1 MEIKILG
8 GTGLHASERKAVQRM
23 EAELRDSWF
32 AYASLL
38 IVDDQGSMDVDTL
51 IITHDRLLLV
61 ELKEWNGKLE
71 SCDGQWIMNGK
82 PRGKSPYEIKR
93 VHAIRISKLIQ
104 REIQHKLGYFPI
116 VEAHVVLCGTATP
129 EYLSTTERRF
139 VHTLDDFLK
148 VTSTKGYDKIVADQ
162 QYPVKKIYEQLGKP
176 RPNSEKCLPIIKD
189 FFAGPQIKPKN
200 FVHYN
205 YVTESNC
212 WFTHRTGLYEEY
224 KGHHQERPNLH
235 SLVRRWNFNRLG
247 TGNATQNQWASVGLR
262 ESRLLNYIKDTRNQ
276 LEEYMLR
283 PLIPI
288 AEEDVTED
296 LTELFELRRTY
307 QRFDEFLAK
316 ESASWSIEKRI
327 DITRALIIPFAE
339 LHGLGLGH
347 RDIDSHNLWFA
358 AEQQSI
364 VVSGFATAFFPE
376 RGTIK
381 DLRQI
386 IQSSYIK
393 LPEDEFSVDGDILDP
408 FKQDVYML
416 AILAYQICYG
426 GSMPPKE
433 DGIFSWLPASSDP
446 FETKLNK
453 WFKSALSWEIDA
465 RFSSATEMLAE
476 FNSLTLKT
484 SPLNEDR
491 LEVFDEVMSDDFVKR
506 EWNSFTVYQY
516 YPPMPGEMPGVGQKM
531 VYKSLVDGS
540 IYICKIWPQIQ
551 VSPDNPGLNRRLL
564 HFKRRLT
571 IINSAKLAAPKL
583 HDHGLLEGGGLLVVS
598 QYIEGGTWREFDFSQ
613 INSQQRHDVALS
625 LITAVLGFHNKGLA
639 HGDLHPCNIILN
651 NSQHSNGTDDP
662 EDIIKLFLIDVVDF
676 GEEATPYNT
685 EYGPENPARSDSFG
699 RDRFAVYKLIEEL
712 FGEDIHPLVKDEIT
726 LNKKI
731 NEDTPISLEP
741 INDAIK
747 KAMEPVAEAPI
758 KDCIDISWVSQTFPE
773 YAKSIDQDEGNY
785 YFNCKWDNRQSDVL
799 ISYITGINAQI
810 QIQIQIS
817 SKIRKIVRVNYK
829 ENIALSEVVSASSK
843 SQLKI
848 QSLLNV
854 SKGRLEDKQES
865 KLLNFI
871 LGLEPILDL
880 LVAKYSNDTET
891 NVDQATIGQ
900 SKNFLSS
907 DIWQALLSTE
917 EDLLQSIEIN
927 DDEIEENNHGYLMI
941 PYVQNYGKS
950 LNFEVDDQVFVSI
963 QGEDSDLGEVV
974 LMATNLDVLAL
985 KPKRTY
991 VRRLLKKGVILNLE
1005 SIRTKA
1011 SRNRKEKA
1019 LLRVLSGG
1027 AVISDLPKHFDDSI
1041 NTEKATLEQ
1050 APTELEIRNLYDS
1063 NEYQMNAKQILA
1075 FQQLFSHGPVG
1086 VLQGPPGTGKTSF
1099 ISKFI
1104 HYLYTKGGA
1113 KNVLLVGQSHTAVDN
1128 VAIKVREVCSSKGM
1142 DLNIVR
1148 IGHETM
1154 IDEELLHAH
1163 PAALQRQIRQ
1173 KFHREYEQRI
1183 RDLGR
1188 QLLLPLTLVDELAF
1202 LHRILNPLLENRK
1215 HLYTA
1220 KDKLVSVS
1228 GGASSENIEHL
1239 DEKIIKVESRLS
1251 KILDKRFNC
1260 EYQPVFEQI
1269 DIWDSLAYFVAVQ
1282 HGVNNPAALNRL
1294 KGLLF
1299 LSQEWMDV
1307 LHTGEANYDR
1317 FMVKTKELVCGTL
1330 VGMGLKRI
1338 EIEDIEF
1345 DWVIVDEAGR
1355 AQASELMIALQ
1366 TAKRVLLVGDQKQLP
1381 PFYEKEHLKLASK
1394 KLNTDISTFADSDF
1408 YRAFK
1413 ANNGVTLDTQY
1424 RMVKPISDIISNCFY
1439 ADEID
1444 ELITD
1449 RKESPEWF
1457 NSLPFPWNT
1466 SVTWVDSSEGEGEVE
1481 REKGKYINVN
1491 ELSIIKSI
1499 LQDLANQSSVTYLSE
1514 TITKEQPFPIGI
1526 ITMYRAQKDLIENEL
1541 SKAEWATP
1549 LRHLIKIDTVD
1560 SYQGQENKIIILSL
1574 VRDNKKSIQGFLG
1587 DAPRIN
1593 VAISRAQE
1601 RLIILGASRM
1611 WTKGNNDS
1619 ALGTVYEF
1627 IKRKVECDELGYQI
1641 ANFGDVCRD
1650 VRND

>member
-8 GTGLHASERKAVQRM
+8 GTGLHASERKATQRM

-82 PRGKSPYEIKR
+82 SRGKSPYEIKR

-148 VTSTKGYDKIVADQ
+148 VTSTKGYDKIVAEQ
-162 QYPVKKIYEQLGKP
+162 EYSVKRVYEKFGNP
-176 RPNSEKCLPIIKD
+176 RPNSKQSLSIIKN

-200 FVHYN
+200 FVHSN
-205 YVTESNC
+205 YVTEPDR

-247 TGNATQNQWASVGLR
+247 TGNATQKQWASVGLR
-262 ESRLLNYIKDTRNQ
+262 ESRLLNYIKETRNH

-316 ESASWSIEKRI
+316 ESANWSIEKRI

-358 AEQQSI
+358 SEQQSI

-416 AILAYQICYG
+416 AVLAYQVCFG
-426 GSMPPKE
+426 GSVPPKE
-433 DGIFSWLPASSDP
+433 DGIFSWIPVSNDP
-446 FETKLNK
+446 FESKLNE

-465 RFSSATEMLAE
+465 RFSSAAEMLAE

-491 LEVFDEVMSDDFVKR
+491 LEVFDEVMSGDFVKR
-506 EWNSFTVYQY
+506 EWNSFTVYQH
-516 YPPMPGEMPGVGQKM
+516 YPPMKGETPGVGQKM
-531 VYKSLVDGS
+531 VYKSLVDEN
-540 IYICKIWPQIQ
+540 IYTCKVWPQIKA
-551 VSPDNPGLNRRLL
+551 SSDNPGLNRRLL

-583 HDHGLLEGGGLLVVS
+583 HDYGLLEGGGLLVVS
-598 QYIEGGTWREFDFSQ
+598 QFIEGMTWREFDFSE
-613 INSQQRHDVALS
+613 ITSQQLYDVALS
-625 LITAVLGFHNKGLA
+625 LIAAVLGFHNKGIA

-651 NSQHSNGTDDP
+651 NSQKKSGIDDT
-662 EDIIKLFLIDVVDF
+662 EDTVELFLIDVVDF
-676 GEEATPYNT
+676 GEESAPYNT
-685 EYGPENPARSDSFG
+685 EYGPGNPATSDSFG

-712 FGEDIHPLVKDEIT
+712 FGSDIHPLVQSEVS
-726 LNKKI
+726 LNKEM

-741 INDAIK
+741 LNDALK
-747 KAMEPVAEAPI
+747 KAIEPVVEVRT
-758 KDCIDISWVSQTFPE
+758 KDCIDINWPAYYLPE
-773 YAKSIDQDEGNY
+773 YVKNIDQDEGSY
-785 YFNCKWDNRQSDVL
+785 YFNCKWDNRQDDVL
-799 ISYITGINAQI
+799 VSYITGINAQI
-810 QIQIQIS
+810 QISINPVT
-817 SKIRKIVRVNYK
+817 RKVVRINYK
-829 ENIALSEVVSASSK
+829 DKIALSEVVSASSK

-848 QSLLNV
+848 QSLF
-854 SKGRLEDKQES
+854 SICKGKLEEKQEI
-865 KLLNFI
+865 KLLN
-871 LGLEPILDL
+871 LILDL
-880 LVAKYSNDTET
+880 DLVIDLLVTKYSNDAET
-891 NVDQATIGQ
+891 NVEPTNT
-900 SKNFLSS
+900 SPLKNFLSS
-907 DIWQALLSTE
+907 DVWQALLSTE
-917 EDLLQSIEIN
+917 EDLLQSIEITN
-927 DDEIEENNHGYLMI
+927 DEIEENNHGYLMI

-985 KPKRTY
+985 RPKRTY
-991 VRRLLKKGVILNLE
+991 VRRLLKRGVILNLE
-1005 SIRTKA
+1005 SIRDKA
-1011 SRNRKEKA
+1011 SRNRREKA
-1019 LLRVLSGG
+1019 LLKVLSGG
-1027 AVISDLPKHFDDSI
+1027 AVISDLPKYFDDNQ
-1041 NTEKATLEQ
+1041 NTEATILEQ
-1050 APTELEIRNLYDS
+1050 VPTELEIRNLYDS

-1075 FQQLFSHGPVG
+1075 FQQLFSRGPVG

-1104 HYLYTKGGA
+1104 HFLYTKGGA

-1202 LHRILNPLLENRK
+1202 LHRVINPLLENRK
-1215 HLYTA
+1215 HLYSA
-1220 KDKLVSVS
+1220 KDKLVSIS

-1239 DEKIIKVESRLS
+1239 HNKIIKVEGRLS

-1269 DIWDSLAYFVAVQ
+1269 EIWDSLAYFVAVQ

-1294 KGLLF
+1294 KGLLS

-1394 KLNTDISTFADSDF
+1394 KLNTDINTFTDSDF

-1444 ELITD
+1444 ELITG

-1457 NSLPFPWNT
+1457 NTLPFPWNT
-1466 SVTWVDSSEGEGEVE
+1466 SVTWVDSSEGEGESE
-1481 REKGKYINVN
+1481 LEKGRYINVN
-1491 ELSIIKSI
+1491 ELSLIKSI
-1499 LQDLANQSSVTYLSE
+1499 LQDLVSQNSVTYLSE

-1526 ITMYRAQKDLIENEL
+1526 ITMYRAQKDLIESEL

-1611 WTKGNNDS
+1611 WAKGNNDS
-1619 ALGTVYEF
+1619 ALGSVYEF
-1627 IKRKVECDELGYQI
+1627 IKSKVECNEPGYQLV
-1641 ANFGDVCRD
+1641 NFSDICKD
-1650 VRND
+1650 IRND